1 MNTKNENKEVSLL
14 KTELMQVL
22 PLGIQTFSEIIER
35 DNLYVDKT
43 KLIHALLQSGKYFFL
58 SRPRRFGKSLL
69 LSTIQSIYQGRKDLF
84 TGFWIANNW
93 HWTQVHP
100 VIHIGFS
107 SLGYREIGLEAAISR
122 RLKEQ
127 AADFDIQLTSE
138 GASGLFYEL
147 IKKTTKK
154 HGQKVVLLIDEYD
167 KPLIDYLAPEEI
179 AQAKAH
185 QQILKTFYSVIK
197 DCDAYLE
204 FLLITGVSKFSKVS
218 IFSELNNLRDI
229 SLHPAYAN
237 LVGIT
242 QKEMEQ
248 NFEPFLKAATKKC
261 QLNRQDLLAKIKEW
275 YNGYSWDGTTRVYN
289 PWSLMS
295 FMETQIFANYWFE
308 TGTPTFLIQQIRKYK
323 QVAFDN
329 KLVDASAF
337 MSYDIADLQL
347 LPLMFQTGYITIL
360 KQDEFGL
367 YEIGY
372 PNKEVKESL
381 LRFMIGS
388 FRQDE
393 TSLSTPIA
401 IELYKAFAINDLEKV
416 VRIIKSIFKNIP
428 NHIFIAD
435 KEYYYHSIIYL
446 IFLLL
451 GQYVECEVN
460 TNDGRLDA
468 VLKTKERIYI
478 IEFKLDQTAAIAL
491 QQIKDKKYYEKY
503 TNEKQPIYLVGI
515 NLSSASKSVDDWVM
529 EALL

>member
-1 MNTKNENKEVSLL
+1 
-14 KTELMQVL
+14 MQVL

-35 DNLYVDKT
+35 NNLYVDKT
-43 KLIHALLQSGKYFFL
+43 QHIHRLLHAGKYFFL

-69 LSTIQSIYQGRKDLF
+69 LSTIKSIYQGRKELF
-84 TGFWIANNW
+84 KGLWIYDNW
-93 HWTQVHP
+93 NWDQTHP

-107 SLGYREIGLEAAISR
+107 SLGYKEIGLKEAISR

-127 AADFDIQLTSE
+127 ANDLHIQLESE

-147 IKKTTKK
+147 IKKAATKY
-154 HGQKVVLLIDEYD
+154 QNKVVLLIDEYD

-179 AQAKAH
+179 EQAKTN

-197 DCDAYLE
+197 DSDPYLE

-229 SLHPAYAN
+229 SIKPAYAN

-242 QKEMEQ
+242 QKEVED
-248 NFEPFLKAATKKC
+248 NFEPFLKAAASS
-261 QLNRQDLLAKIKEW
+261 LDINRTTLLSKIKEW
-275 YNGYSWDGTTRVYN
+275 YNGYSWNGVTRVYN

-308 TGTPTFLIQQIRKYK
+308 TGTPTFLIKQIRQHKRVDFEH
-323 QVAFDN
+323 Q
-329 KLVDASAF
+329 LVDSSAF
-337 MSYDIADLQL
+337 MSYDIENLQL

-360 KQDEFGL
+360 NRDEFGL
-367 YEIGY
+367 FNIGY

-388 FRQDE
+388 FRETE

-401 IELYKAFAINDLEKV
+401 IKLYQAFNANDLDKAM
-416 VRIIKSIFKNIP
+416 RIIKSIFKNIP

-451 GQYVECEVN
+451 GQYVECEIN

-478 IEFKLDQTAAIAL
+478 IEFKLDQSAQIAL
-491 QQIKDKKYYEKY
+491 QQIKNKKYYEKY
-503 TNEKQPIYLVGI
+503 TTDQRAIFLVGI
-515 NLSSASKSVDDWVM
+515 NFSSQSKSVKDWLM
-529 EALL
+529 EAL